1 MKIPFELDN
10 KTLTVSATAMALL
23 LWTLLPS
30 TNVAWNLGQVQAASA
45 EATSS
50 SALEVNARL
59 AGNRQRLMALSQQMA
74 QVEDGLKQTEHELLE
89 VSSCRDC

>member
-30 TNVAWNLGQVQAASA
+30 TNDAWNLGQVQAASTQ
-45 EATSS
+45 ATSS